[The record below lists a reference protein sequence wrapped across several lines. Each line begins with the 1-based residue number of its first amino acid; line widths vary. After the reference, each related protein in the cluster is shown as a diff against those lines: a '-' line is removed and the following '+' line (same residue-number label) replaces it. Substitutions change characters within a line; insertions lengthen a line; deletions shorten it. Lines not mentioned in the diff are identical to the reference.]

1 MKKAMFRYKMSLAG
15 YSDHDI
21 ERIEGWLDS
30 RMPVCISEERAAI
43 CEYAKLNV
51 DASKIPMYINT
62 VTHMYLNSGLEFHVP
77 DYESMQDQKLCLQDV
92 CHDIFQ

>member
-21 ERIEGWLDS
+21 ERIEEWLDS

-43 CEYAKLNV
+43 CEY
-51 DASKIPMYINT
+51 
-62 VTHMYLNSGLEFHVP
+62 SGLEFHEAAVWV
-77 DYESMQDQKLCLQDV
+77 SRIIAGWCK
-92 CHDIFQ
+92 